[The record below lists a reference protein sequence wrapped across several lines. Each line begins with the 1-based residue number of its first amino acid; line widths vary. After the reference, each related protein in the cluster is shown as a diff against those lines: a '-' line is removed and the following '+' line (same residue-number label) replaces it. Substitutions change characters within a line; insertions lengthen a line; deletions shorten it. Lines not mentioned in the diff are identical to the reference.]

1 MGREERGEKSTKER
15 VKSTE
20 KGKGLGKLKRKKI
33 LIKVLLLTPTS

>member
-1 MGREERGEKSTKER
+1 MGKEGRGEKSTKER

-20 KGKGLGKLKRKKI
+20 KGKLKRKKI